1 MEKLRTRSTQ
11 RIKPVINIGILA
23 RVINLLRTYLITFGT
38 VAAFFTGWELLARAG
53 LLSGLIFPLPSV
65 IFSKL
70 YEGLTE
76 GDYFEHLIITVTRL
90 ISGFFFGA
98 GSGLLLGM
106 LMGWSQRV
114 RQIVDPL
121 ISAIH
126 PIPKFAILPVIIIA
140 FGIGETSRIIL
151 ISIGAFFPMLINTI
165 GGVLQINPIYYEVLE
180 NYGANKL
187 DIFKKVV
194 FPGSLPFVLT
204 GARLSLK
211 SSLSLSVGIEM
222 IFGNSGLGT
231 MLFRGWTALNMP
243 FVYSILIIVSVI
255 GIGSNLVLE
264 RAKRILVPWHQE
276 IRG

>member
-1 MEKLRTRSTQ
+1 MENLEKLRNRSTQ

-151 ISIGAFFPMLINTI
+151 ISIGSFFPMLINTI
-165 GGVLQINPIYYEVLE
+165 GGVLQINPIYYEAIDINE
-180 NYGANKL
+180 SNKL
-187 DIFKKVV
+187 EIFMTSA
-194 FPGSLPFVLT
+194 FP
-204 GARLSLK
+204 
-211 SSLSLSVGIEM
+211 
-222 IFGNSGLGT
+222 
-231 MLFRGWTALNMP
+231 
-243 FVYSILIIVSVI
+243 
-255 GIGSNLVLE
+255 
-264 RAKRILVPWHQE
+264 
-276 IRG
+276 